1 MPGAVIRTRSRR
13 PGPSLRRVRTPPDD
27 LAEAE
32 LVALLAEAWDLRG
45 VELEHAPVGFGSHHW
60 VATDPSG
67 VRRFVTVD
75 EVGEAASS
83 ALSRPCS
90 RRGPCTTPPGSA
102 GWSVRCPRRTVRCS
116 SRSVRATRSPSI
128 RTSMRGRSRTSPGPV
143 IVSSSSTWWPS
154 CTPRRRWYAGCLR
167 PRTCR
172 WPAGHTWNGRCSG
185 CTSPGPEGRSAS
197 RPAPCSRHEPT
208 TSGRCCTSTT
218 GSPTSSAAAARSGW
232 SRTARSSP
240 TTCWSPR
247 PGSCSSTGTP
257 LCSPRRPGTC
267 GRS

>member
-1 MPGAVIRTRSRR
+1 M
-13 PGPSLRRVRTPPDD
+13 
-27 LAEAE
+27 
-32 LVALLAEAWDLRG
+32 VALLAEEWDLHG

-60 VATDPSG
+60 VATDPTG

-75 EVGEAASS
+75 QVADGRFERLERALLAARALHES
-83 ALSRPCS
+83 AGLD
-90 RRGPCTTPPGSA
+90 
-102 GWSVRCPRRTVRCS
+102 GWSVRCPRPTVPCS
-116 SRSVRATRSPSI
+116 SGWVRATRSPSI
-128 RTSMRGRSRTSPGPV
+128 RTSMRGRSRTTRGPV
-143 IVSSSSTWWPS
+143 IASSSSTWWPS
-154 CTPRRRWYAGCLR
+154 CTPRLLRYDGSLR

-172 WPAGHTWNGRCSG
+172 WLAGHTWNARCCG
-185 CTSPGPEGRSAS
+185 CTSPGPAGRSAS

-218 GSPTSSAAAARSGW
+218 GLPTSSAAPARSGS
-232 SRTARSSP
+232 SRTGRSSP

-257 LCSPRRPGTC
+257 CCSPRRGGTC